1 MGLPI
6 IGNLFQLS
14 LNAWIPFT
22 QWKYKYGPLVYITAG
37 NQGILILSSHQAA
50 AELLDRRAHIYNSR
64 SRFIVASDYL
74 TGGMSLALLENNDVW
89 KRMRRVVDE
98 VLNKT
103 LAPSLYPAQEEEAV
117 RLVWNMLQSAGY
129 KQWDSEIQRAAG
141 SLILSMIYNLPT
153 LQSSNDPTINRINQ
167 FTSRFT
173 QAIYPG
179 TYFVEFFPWMRFFPA
194 FVSKW
199 KRDAQMWY
207 RRDTAF
213 FRSLYDGVKDRM
225 DKGDDR
231 GCFTSHVMNRV
242 RDQKGFDLSETEIA
256 WLSATLYGGGVDTSA
271 TLVTW
276 FVLAML
282 AHPEVQ
288 DKCQQE
294 LDTVVGRQRMPKFS
308 DLEDLPYI
316 RATAREVLR
325 WRTPAPIGVPH
336 RSTEDDWYG
345 GYYIPKGTLVIS
357 NIWAMNR
364 DKDVYGVDADEFK
377 PERHLG
383 SDGKLKPSPPDTKQ
397 GMFLLEYGLSLLATG
412 AGRSRVQFVLHS
424 RVYLSLVFERT
435 CPGRHIANS
444 FLLINIANILWAA
457 NISPEKD
464 AKGNEV
470 SPDISDTATVNDGI
484 IAKPL
489 PFKCSITP
497 RFPGVIEVVNGIK
510 QVFEK

>member
-1 MGLPI
+1 
-6 IGNLFQLS
+6 
-14 LNAWIPFT
+14 
-22 QWKYKYGPLVYITAG
+22 
-37 NQGILILSSHQAA
+37 
-50 AELLDRRAHIYNSR
+50 
-64 SRFIVASDYL
+64 
-74 TGGMSLALLENNDVW
+74 
-89 KRMRRVVDE
+89 
-98 VLNKT
+98 
-103 LAPSLYPAQEEEAV
+103 
-117 RLVWNMLQSAGY
+117 
-129 KQWDSEIQRAAG
+129 
-141 SLILSMIYNLPT
+141 
-153 LQSSNDPTINRINQ
+153 
-167 FTSRFT
+167 
-173 QAIYPG
+173 
-179 TYFVEFFPWMRFFPA
+179 
-194 FVSKW
+194 
-199 KRDAQMWY
+199 
-207 RRDTAF
+207 
-213 FRSLYDGVKDRM
+213 
-225 DKGDDR
+225 
-231 GCFTSHVMNRV
+231 
-242 RDQKGFDLSETEIA
+242 
-256 WLSATLYGGGVDTSA
+256 
-271 TLVTW
+271 
-276 FVLAML
+276 ML

-325 WRTPAPIGVPH
+325 WRTPAPIGGCLYLK
-336 RSTEDDWYG
+336 DDWYG

-383 SDGKLKPSPPDTKQ
+383 SDGKLKPSPPDTKRLRGQ
-397 GMFLLEYGLSLLATG
+397 VGLG
-412 AGRSRVQFVLHS
+412 FR
-424 RVYLSLVFERT
+424 
-435 CPGRHIANS
+435 RHIANS

-464 AKGNEV
+464 ARGNEV